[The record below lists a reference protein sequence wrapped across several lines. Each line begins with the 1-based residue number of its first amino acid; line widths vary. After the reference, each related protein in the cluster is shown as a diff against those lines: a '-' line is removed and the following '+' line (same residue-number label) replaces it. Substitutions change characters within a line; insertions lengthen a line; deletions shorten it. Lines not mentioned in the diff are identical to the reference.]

1 MTHEIPHSESI
12 RQQLTAI
19 EEHGLTRFLRTLPQ
33 SGGKLCWNDQDYLNF
48 SSNDYLNLA
57 NDPRVKAGAITAVEE
72 FGCGATS
79 SRLMSGHLNIHEE
92 LEQALA
98 TWVNQEACLV
108 FPSGFQANLGM
119 ISSLV
124 DKTGSI
130 FSDALNHA
138 SLIDGSRLSRAQINI
153 YNHCDMDHLES
164 LLKETK
170 VSGRKLIISDSVFSM
185 DGDLAPL
192 KQLSALAK
200 QYNCLLAIDEAHA
213 IGIHGSGHGVCHELN
228 IHPDVIVGTLTKSIG
243 SGGGFVASSQS
254 IQSLLINTARS
265 FIFSTGLSP
274 ACAGAALASLKII
287 ESSPELGKNLLSQAH
302 YLRAQLRDQGIEVP
316 THNSQIIPIIIGDNS
331 QTVDAMNSLI
341 KEGILLSAIRPPTVP
356 KGTARLRMSVTL
368 AHEKADLTHAAQ
380 TIAKALNS

>member
-1 MTHEIPHSESI
+1 MAHEPSHSESI
-12 RQQLTAI
+12 QQRLSTLK
-19 EEHGLTRFLRTLPQ
+19 EQGLTRFLRTLPH
-33 SGGKLCWNDQDYLNF
+33 SGGKLCWNDRDYLNF
-48 SSNDYLNLA
+48 SSNDYLHLA
-57 NDPRVKAGAITAVEE
+57 NDTRVKAGAIAAVEE

-79 SRLMSGHLNIHEE
+79 SCLMSGHLNIHEE
-92 LEQALA
+92 LEKVLA
-98 TWVNQEACLV
+98 SWVNQDACLV

-124 DKTGSI
+124 DKTGAI

-164 LLKETK
+164 LLKDTK
-170 VSGRKLIISDSVFSM
+170 VSGRKIIISDSVFSM

-192 KQLSALAK
+192 KQLSTLAK

-213 IGIHGSGHGVCHELN
+213 IGIYGSGHGLCHELN

-243 SGGGFVASSQS
+243 SGGGFVASSHA

-274 ACAGAALASLKII
+274 ACAGAALAALNVI
-287 ESSPELGKNLLSQAH
+287 ESSHELGKNLLSQAH
-302 YLRAQLRDQGIEVP
+302 YLRTQLRDQGIEVP
-316 THNSQIIPIIIGDNS
+316 TYNSQIIPIIIGDNS
-331 QTVDAMNSLI
+331 LTVDAMNSLI
-341 KEGILLSAIRPPTVP
+341 NESILLSAIRPPTVP

-368 AHEKADLTHAAQ
+368 AHEKTDLTHAAQ
-380 TIAKALNS
+380 TIAKVLNS